1 MQAARDTK
9 TATKAVAARMHRLR
23 MKTAKDL
30 ELGDHGDHIFGKP
43 TTGMAVL
50 YALKDICHA
59 VTLYGFGTHD
69 DSGNPT
75 TYKYYRQTTTD
86 VQTASVGL
94 VGNTVSGTVGS
105 HAHSFLFEQE
115 MLHALDH
122 VRSSLLSLS
131 LSLSLSHALQ
141 LRSCRLPLSATAGP
155 HWD

>member
-131 LSLSLSHALQ
+131 LA
-141 LRSCRLPLSATAGP
+141 LPLSRSSAP
-155 HWD
+155 VV